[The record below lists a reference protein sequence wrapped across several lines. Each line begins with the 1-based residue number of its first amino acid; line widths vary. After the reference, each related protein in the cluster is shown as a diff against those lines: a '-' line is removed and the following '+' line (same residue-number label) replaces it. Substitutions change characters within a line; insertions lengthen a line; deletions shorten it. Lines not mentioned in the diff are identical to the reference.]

1 MATQTPYEV
10 LGVKPG
16 ATPAEIRKAYRK
28 LAKECHPDLNPGKP
42 AAEARFKAVTA
53 ANDILSDPAKRARYD
68 RGEIDESGAERP
80 RYSYR
85 PHAEGAQGW
94 KYQPQ
99 GEMDAGDLDDLFAMF
114 GRGGGRRAGRGAGH
128 AGEGFAMPGPDRQ
141 FTLTIDFAVA
151 ATGGKQRLA
160 LSPAEWL
167 DVTIPPGI
175 DEGQVLR
182 LKGKG
187 GPGFGGG
194 PHGGPGGGPPGDA
207 LIEVHI
213 APHPFFRR
221 EGDDIHVELPVSLA
235 EAVLGARVPVPTVSG
250 PVQMTIP
257 PGSDSGTRLRLRGKG
272 IHRRHRGPQTPGETT
287 GDQYVTLKVMI
298 GASGDAALAEFL
310 KGWAEQHPTDPRRA
324 MGPGTNAGTSDKA
337 TTQGTKP

>member
-10 LGVKPG
+10 LGVNRD
-16 ATPAEIRKAYRK
+16 ASAADIRKAYRK
-28 LAKECHPDLNPGKP
+28 LAKEFHPDLNPGKP

-85 PHAEGAQGW
+85 PHAEGAQGR

-99 GEMDAGDLDDLFAMF
+99 GEVNIEDLDDLFAMF
-114 GRGGGRRAGRGAGH
+114 GRGGGGRPRGARSGGP
-128 AGEGFAMPGPDRQ
+128 AGEGFSMPGQDRQ
-141 FTLTIDFAVA
+141 YTLTIDFTLA
-151 ATGGKQRLA
+151 ATGGKQRLS
-160 LSPAEWL
+160 LSPETWL
-167 DVTIPPGI
+167 DVTVPPGI
-175 DEGQVLR
+175 EQGQVLR

-187 GPGFGGG
+187 APGY
-194 PHGGPGGGPPGDA
+194 GGGPPGDA

-221 EGDDIHVELPVSLA
+221 EGDDIHVELPVGLA
-235 EAVLGARVPVPTVSG
+235 EAVLGARVSVPTVTG
-250 PVQMTIP
+250 PVTMTIP
-257 PGSDSGTRLRLRGKG
+257 QGSDTGTRLRLRGKG
-272 IHRRHRGPQTPGETT
+272 IHKKRRGAETT

-298 GASGDAALAEFL
+298 GASDDPALAEFL
-310 KGWAEQHPTDPRRA
+310 KGWAEDAPDRSAPRD
-324 MGPGTNAGTSDKA
+324 GPGTADAASAPGTGS
-337 TTQGTKP
+337 

>member
-16 ATPAEIRKAYRK
+16 ASPEEIRKAYRK
-28 LAKECHPDLNPGKP
+28 LAKQFHPDLNPGKP

-53 ANDILSDPAKRARYD
+53 ANDILSDADKRARYD

-85 PHAEGAQGW
+85 PHAEGAQGR

-99 GEMDAGDLDDLFAMF
+99 GEINIEDLDDLFAMF
-114 GRGGGRRAGRGAGH
+114 GRGGGGGPRGARSGGP
-128 AGEGFAMPGPDRQ
+128 AGEGLSMPGANRQ
-141 FTLTIDFAVA
+141 YTLTIDFALA
-151 ATGGKQRLA
+151 ATGGKQRLS
-160 LSPAEWL
+160 LSPETWL
-167 DVTIPPGI
+167 DVTVPPGI
-175 DEGQVLR
+175 EEGQVLR

-194 PHGGPGGGPPGDA
+194 APGDA

-221 EGDDIHVELPVSLA
+221 ERDDIHVDLPVSLA
-235 EAVLGARVPVPTVSG
+235 EAVLGARVSVPTVTG
-250 PVQMTIP
+250 PVTMTIP
-257 PGSDSGTRLRLRGKG
+257 QGSDTGTRLRLRGKG
-272 IHRRHRGPQTPGETT
+272 IHKKRHGPQATGDTT

-298 GASGDAALAEFL
+298 GASDDPALAEFL
-310 KGWAEQHPTDPRRA
+310 KGWAETHPTDPRRA
-324 MGPGTNAGTSDKA
+324 KGG
-337 TTQGTKP
+337 